1 MVSSKKKRGRKQRKA
16 GVIDV
21 VTLVKKGD
29 RYATHKILD
38 TTNHIISDNICGVL
52 HAVFGLLQRCEDETF
67 DKVMA
72 DVGGDLNSPSTWI
85 HVLIK
90 ASTKEPDCKMM
101 IAQNIVSLVTTMSN
115 DTERLFFKSSK
126 HWKDSIG
133 LFVELMPKIT
143 GKQTVDAILQHD
155 GLLRSF
161 VQWGFWGK
169 EHRPDFVKMIGAP
182 NCATIASLG

>member
-1 MVSSKKKRGRKQRKA
+1 MVSSKKKRGKQRKA

-21 VTLVKKGD
+21 VQLVQKGD

-38 TTNHIISDNICGVL
+38 TTNHIMSDNICGVL
-52 HAVFGLLQRCEDETF
+52 HAVFGLSQRCEDETF

-90 ASTKEPDCKMM
+90 ASAKEPDCKMM

-133 LFVELMPKIT
+133 LFVELILKNT
-143 GKQTVDAILQHD
+143 GKKTVNAIITPWFTSIFYPM
-155 GLLRSF
+155 G
-161 VQWGFWGK
+161 
-169 EHRPDFVKMIGAP
+169 I
-182 NCATIASLG
+182 LGE